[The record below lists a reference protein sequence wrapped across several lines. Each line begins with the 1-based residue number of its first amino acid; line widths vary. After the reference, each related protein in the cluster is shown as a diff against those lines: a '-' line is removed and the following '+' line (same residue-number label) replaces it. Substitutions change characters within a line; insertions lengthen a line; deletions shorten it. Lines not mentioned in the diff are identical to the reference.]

1 MKVREIMSTGVAK
14 ATPDNTLVDIAAM
27 MRDKDI
33 GSLPVVENGELKGIL
48 TDRDI
53 VVRAIAEGQDP
64 STATVQEVLSQDLES
79 VQADDDVKQAADLM
93 ASRQIRR
100 LPVLEDGE
108 LVGMV
113 SLGDIAVKHEEGFA
127 AHALK
132 GVSEGAKSAS
142 PTAAAASEESKPKRS
157 AAKSA
162 AGAGRA
168 SGTSKARRTRK
179 KAA

>member
-33 GSLPVVENGELKGIL
+33 GSLPVVENGELKGIV

-64 STATVQEVLSQDLES
+64 STATVQEVLSEDLES

-100 LPVLEDGE
+100 LAVLERRRIGRYGLSRPRPDSCSRNVPLLSPPQVRAGQVAPPRPGE
-108 LVGMV
+108 RAKRLH
-113 SLGDIAVKHEEGFA
+113 K
-127 AHALK
+127 AH
-132 GVSEGAKSAS
+132 GSW
-142 PTAAAASEESKPKRS
+142 
-157 AAKSA
+157 
-162 AGAGRA
+162 
-168 SGTSKARRTRK
+168 
-179 KAA
+179 